1 MLNIG
6 CHVSSS
12 KGYVQMLKDT
22 LYIGGNTFA
31 WFTRNPR
38 GGQAKAVDPV
48 DLEKFIALAQEN
60 NFTYLVAHAP
70 YTLNLCSL
78 DPSTRDFA
86 IRTFKDDLKILQN
99 VPYSFYNF
107 HPGSHVGQGEDK
119 GISLIVDALNEILSE
134 EQNTIVLLE
143 TMAGKGSEVGR
154 NFYEI
159 KRIIDGVKLKDHIGV
174 CIDTCHLHDG
184 GYNVVS
190 DFDGALDEFDR
201 IIGLDKLEAVHLN
214 DSKNVQGSH
223 KDRHECIGKGCIGLE
238 ALVKVI
244 NNPRLQGKPFI
255 LETPNELDG
264 YKEEIALLKSLYMG
278 K

>member
-1 MLNIG
+1 M
-6 CHVSSS
+6 
-12 KGYVQMLKDT
+12 
-22 LYIGGNTFA
+22 
-31 WFTRNPR
+31 
-38 GGQAKAVDPV
+38 
-48 DLEKFIALAQEN
+48 LAQEN

-86 IRTFKDDLKILQN
+86 IRTFKDDLRILQN
-99 VPYSFYNF
+99 VPSSFYNF

-119 GISLIVDALNEILSE
+119 GIELIIDALNEILSE

-190 DFDGALDEFDR
+190 DFDGVLDEFDR
-201 IIGLDKLEAVHLN
+201 IIGLDKLKAVHLN

-264 YKEEIALLKSLYMG
+264 YKEEIALLKSLYTG

>member
-99 VPYSFYNF
+99 VPSSFYNF

-119 GISLIVDALNEILSE
+119 GIELIIDALNEILSE

-159 KRIIDGVKLKDHIGV
+159 KRIIDGVRLKDHIGV

-190 DFDGALDEFDR
+190 DFDGVLDEFDR
-201 IIGLDKLEAVHLN
+201 IIGLDKLKAVHLN

-264 YKEEIALLKSLYMG
+264 YKEEIALLKSLYTG